1 MSEPAA
7 VDFDLHGCVRVRLE
21 GAQQRDVA
29 AVARQLG
36 PLRAPVADEPDV
48 TLRFVDRIETAG
60 PVRLLGLDECGFSDD
75 AFLVLRARHKARARV
90 RIPMERVGE
99 RCEITCER
107 GLPAVP
113 LLVAIVNLTALVKG
127 TLPLHAAAFEW
138 NGAGVVVT
146 GWSKGGKT
154 ETLLAFAQRGARYV
168 ADEWCYFAADGRR
181 VFGIPERLRIW
192 RWQLAQL
199 PEVERRL
206 PRAERLRLAAWSVL
220 PALEARLPGPAQRSS
235 AGRTIR
241 RLAHLAAKQLH
252 VDAPPELLFGANA
265 ASGVS
270 EPTHVVLAMSH
281 EDPTTS
287 ASPMDPQEVADR
299 MAHSLHF
306 ERAPLLQCYAMFR
319 FAFPELANPHLEK
332 AQERERALLQR
343 LLAGRPCLRLVHP
356 YPVEL
361 AKLFDA
367 LAPQLG

>member
-1 MSEPAA
+1 M
-7 VDFDLHGCVRVRLE
+7 DFDLHGRVRVRLE
-21 GAQQRDVA
+21 GAEPRDAA

-36 PLRAPVADEPDV
+36 PIAAPSAGEPDV
-48 TLRFVDRIETAG
+48 TVRFVERIETRG

-75 AFLVLRARHKARARV
+75 AFLVLRAKHKSRARV
-90 RIPMERVGE
+90 RIPMERIGE
-99 RCEITCER
+99 RCEITCEH

-113 LLVAIVNLTALVKG
+113 LLVAIVNLTALAKG
-127 TLPLHAAAFEW
+127 ILPLHAAAFDW

-154 ETLLAFAQRGARYV
+154 ETLLAFARRGARYV
-168 ADEWCYFAADGRR
+168 ADEWCYLAPDGR
-181 VFGIPERLRIW
+181 VFGMPERLRIW

-199 PEVERRL
+199 PELERRL
-206 PRAERLRLAAWSVL
+206 PRAERLRLAAWAAL
-220 PALEARLPGPAQRSS
+220 PALEKRSS
-235 AGRTIR
+235 ARRLR

-252 VDAPPELLFGANA
+252 VDVAPELLFGADA
-265 ASGVS
+265 GRGEAELG
-270 EPTHVVLAMSH
+270 HVVLAMSQ

-287 ASPMDPQEVADR
+287 VCPIDPQEVADR
-299 MAHSLHF
+299 MLHSLHF

-332 AQERERALLQR
+332 AQECERVLLQR

-361 AKLFDA
+361 ATLFER
-367 LAPQLG
+367 LEPHLR

>member
-1 MSEPAA
+1 M
-7 VDFDLHGCVRVRLE
+7 DFDLHGCVRVRLE
-21 GAQQRDVA
+21 GAGPREAA

-36 PLRAPVADEPDV
+36 PIATRGTGEPDV
-48 TLRFVDRIETAG
+48 TVRFVDRLETRG

-75 AFLVLRARHKARARV
+75 AFLVLRSKHKSRARV
-90 RIPMERVGE
+90 QIPMERIGE

-113 LLVAIVNLTALVKG
+113 LLVAIVNLTALTKG

-168 ADEWCYFAADGRR
+168 ADEWCYLASDGRR
-181 VFGIPERLRIW
+181 VFGLPEPLRIW

-199 PEVERRL
+199 PEIERRL
-206 PRAERLRLAAWSVL
+206 SRRERLRLAAWGVV
-220 PALEARLPGPAQRSS
+220 PALDARLPERARRTP
-235 AGRTIR
+235 AGRALR
-241 RLAHLAAKQLH
+241 RVAQVAAKQLH
-252 VDAPPELLFGANA
+252 ADAPAELLFGADA
-265 ASGVS
+265 ARG
-270 EPTHVVLAMSH
+270 ETELGHVVFAMSH
-281 EDPTTS
+281 EQPDTS
-287 ASPMDPQEVADR
+287 VAPIDPQEVADR
-299 MAHSLHF
+299 MLHSLHF
-306 ERAPLLQCYAMFR
+306 ERTPLLQCYAMFR

-332 AQERERALLQR
+332 APERERVLLQR
-343 LLAGRPCLRLVHP
+343 WLAGRPCLRLLHP

-367 LAPQLG
+367 LEPRLRPRA